1 MVTPELSD
9 HPATWI
15 SDNKATGV
23 SSITLQLRGSI
34 SDTYIDLLRPSL
46 RFVTLCSSCATQNAA
61 NARTLVVNVCYD
73 IAGWNRNHAWGIGIG
88 PPGEFSFA
96 AVKTSTPVSV
106 TSMVCSTR
114 R

>member
-34 SDTYIDLLRPSL
+34 SDITTFNVKAIPIIKLVLLKLNIS
-46 RFVTLCSSCATQNAA
+46 
-61 NARTLVVNVCYD
+61 
-73 IAGWNRNHAWGIGIG
+73 
-88 PPGEFSFA
+88 
-96 AVKTSTPVSV
+96 
-106 TSMVCSTR
+106 
-114 R
+114 